1 MSMTVRERRTA
12 HKNRGGAGVDMNLV
26 SLIDVFTILIFFLLV
41 QIGPAEI
48 LASPK
53 AVQLPMSSADKA
65 PRDTLVLVVSG
76 EEILVDGR
84 KVADVDEVAALAD
97 DLVKPL
103 KAELDLQAQRVAV
116 KAENRKATNPI
127 TILADK
133 DVPYRVLKKVM
144 VTCAAANFGDVS
156 FGLRR
161 KEGKADL

>member
-1 MSMTVRERRTA
+1 MTVRERRA
-12 HKNRGGAGVDMNLV
+12 EHRSRGGAGVDMNLV
-26 SLIDVFTILIFFLLV
+26 SLIDVFTILIFFLLI
-41 QIGPAEI
+41 QTGPAEI
-48 LASPK
+48 LANPK
-53 AVQLPMSSADKA
+53 AVQLPASTAAKA
-65 PRDTLVLVVSG
+65 PRDTLVLVVSQAD
-76 EEILVDGR
+76 ILVDGR
-84 KVADVDEVAALAD
+84 RVIGVAEIAALAD
-97 DLVKPL
+97 DLVVPL

-161 KEGKADL
+161 KDGKAES

>member
-12 HKNRGGAGVDMNLV
+12 HKGRGGAGVDMNLV

-53 AVQLPMSSADKA
+53 AVQLPLSSADKA
-65 PRDTLVLVVSG
+65 PRDTLVLVVSN
-76 EEILVDGR
+76 EDILVDGR
-84 KVADVDEVAALAD
+84 RVATVAEVAALAE

-116 KAENRKATNPI
+116 KTENKKATNPI

>member
-1 MSMTVRERRTA
+1 VRERRA
-12 HKNRGGAGVDMNLV
+12 SHAKRGGAGVDMNLV

-41 QIGPAEI
+41 QMGPAEI

-53 AVQLPMSSADKA
+53 AVQLPMSSAEKL
-65 PRDTLVLVVSG
+65 PEQTLVLVVSQDDV
-76 EEILVDGR
+76 LVDGR
-84 KVADVDEVAALAD
+84 RVASVAEVAALAD

-161 KEGKADL
+161 KEGKVEA

>member
-12 HKNRGGAGVDMNLV
+12 HKGRGGGSIDLNLV
-26 SLIDVFTILIFFLLV
+26 ALIDVFTILIFFLLM
-41 QIGPAEI
+41 QMGPAEI
-48 LASPK
+48 LASPR
-53 AVQLPMSSADKA
+53 AVQLPASTADKA
-65 PRDTLVLVVSG
+65 ARDTLVLVISG
-76 EEILVDGR
+76 EDILVDGR
-84 KVADVDEVAALAD
+84 KVASVAAVAALAE
-97 DLVKPL
+97 DLVVPL

-133 DVPYRVLKKVM
+133 DIPYRVLKKVM

>member
-1 MSMTVRERRTA
+1 MSQTARERRA
-12 HKNRGGAGVDMNLV
+12 RRVPKGGAGVDMNLV

-41 QIGPAEI
+41 QMGPAEI
-48 LASPK
+48 LASPR
-53 AVQLPMSSADKA
+53 AVQLPASTADKM
-65 PRDTLVLVVSG
+65 PRETLVLVVSG
-76 EEILVDGR
+76 EDILVDGR
-84 KVADVDEVAALAD
+84 RVAGVGEVAALAD

-116 KAENRKATNPI
+116 KAENQKATNPI

-133 DVPYRVLKKVM
+133 DIPYRVLKKVM

-161 KEGKADL
+161 KEGKGEA

>member
-1 MSMTVRERRTA
+1 MTASERRA
-12 HKNRGGAGVDMNLV
+12 ARKPKGGAGVDMNLV

-41 QIGPAEI
+41 QMGPAEI

-53 AVQLPMSSADKA
+53 AVQLPASTAEKM
-65 PRDTLVLVVSG
+65 PRETLLLVVTG

-84 KVADVDEVAALAD
+84 RVAGVAEVAALAD

-116 KAENRKATNPI
+116 KAENQKATNPI

-133 DVPYRVLKKVM
+133 DIPYRVLKKVM

-161 KEGKADL
+161 KEGKAEA